1 MALSMEQSSTE
12 AKESNRI
19 YSPESVMKGSTTYQ
33 KKAYQYFTEKLQQR
47 NHVLIANKGYISS
60 L

>member
-1 MALSMEQSSTE
+1 MALSMVQSSTE

-33 KKAYQYFTEKLQQR
+33 KKAYQYFTEKSFSKE
-47 NHVLIANKGYISS
+47 IMS